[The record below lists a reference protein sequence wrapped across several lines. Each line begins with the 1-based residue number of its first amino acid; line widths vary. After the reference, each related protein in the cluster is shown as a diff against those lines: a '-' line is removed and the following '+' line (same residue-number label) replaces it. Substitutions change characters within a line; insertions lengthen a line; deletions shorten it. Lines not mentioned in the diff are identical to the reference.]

1 MQSLIHIFLII
12 AMANVSLGAGYPG
25 YSGHTMVSTGIDNGP
40 TPSGQP
46 GQVFSPLQYET
57 TASVPDLWIQKGVYG
72 SGYGL
77 QNGTPRATYQ

>member
-1 MQSLIHIFLII
+1 MSYLSS
-12 AMANVSLGAGYPG
+12 AMANVSLGAGYSG
-25 YSGHTMVSTGIDNGP
+25 YSGPTMVSAGVDNGP

-46 GQVFSPLQYET
+46 GQVFNPLQYET
-57 TASVPDLWIQKGVYG
+57 TASVPDLWIAQKGVYG